1 MAVLMPSIREL
12 SERQYQLFFLFHN
25 VIAQTAPEGLAR
37 VTDLDVAQA
46 AASLAG
52 TLETA
57 ARGIIYEQPP
67 QSPTARKL
75 AEAFK
80 TLMEQVREQGAT
92 LFDREAA
99 ITLRAIERGAA
110 TVGRDQDQDGGDTAY
125 IDLMARLLQVRRTK
139 PESGQQG
146 FPNHPAVACSFAGR
160 RRRPCYNSWFAR
172 SGAKPP
178 GPYQE
183 EKEAMAKRCEICD
196 KGPVVGRTVSH
207 AHNVGPRR
215 FEPNL
220 QTVRA
225 LVNGASTPDPGLHP
239 VPAQRQ
245 DHQGRLRCGPPSRP
259 TTPPRPRAS
268 TRPPSA
274 PDSCCSSRGRFPSI
288 RRRAQS

>member
-1 MAVLMPSIREL
+1 MHNEICTVCCATKRLTEIDCPPDCVHLVSSRNNPAARVRRQQEADVAVLMPSIREL

-25 VIAQTAPEGLAR
+25 VIAQTLPEGLAR

-67 QSPTARKL
+67 HSPTARRL

-110 TVGRDQDQDGGDTAY
+110 TVGRDQDQNGGDTAY

-146 FPNHPAVACSFAGR
+146 
-160 RRRPCYNSWFAR
+160 
-172 SGAKPP
+172 
-178 GPYQE
+178 
-183 EKEAMAKRCEICD
+183 
-196 KGPVVGRTVSH
+196 
-207 AHNVGPRR
+207 
-215 FEPNL
+215 
-220 QTVRA
+220 
-225 LVNGASTPDPGLHP
+225 
-239 VPAQRQ
+239 
-245 DHQGRLRCGPPSRP
+245 
-259 TTPPRPRAS
+259 
-268 TRPPSA
+268 
-274 PDSCCSSRGRFPSI
+274 SSIILP
-288 RRRAQS
+288 